1 MSESSMPQDTVAIGI
16 DLGTTTSCICACIEG
31 EPKVLVTAR
40 GERILPSVV
49 AFEPDGTTTIG
60 KAAKENIT
68 EDPRNT
74 IYSAKRLIGRVFHS
88 EEVRKASAVCPYEI
102 NEGPNGDAR
111 IRVRGVDYSMPEIS
125 ALILGKMKEI
135 GEKSLGRPIS
145 HAVITV
151 PAYFND
157 IQRQATK
164 DAGRIAGLEV
174 LRIVNE
180 PTAAALA
187 YGYGRELSKKVAV
200 YDLGG
205 GTFDISVLE
214 IGEDIFEVLATAGDT
229 FLGGDDFDDRLLDL
243 LADGFVAEHGVNLR
257 RDVVALQKLKSASEK
272 AKITLSTE
280 DIARIEIPDLV
291 EIEGEKKGIMRT
303 ITRSDFARITEDLV
317 KRTIKVC
324 EETIQAAGLLAADL
338 DAVILVGGP
347 TRLPIIRDA
356 VEKFFG
362 IEPQCHLDPEE
373 VVATGASIHAAS
385 LLETAQQT
393 FLLDVTPLSLKLG
406 ISGGLTETII
416 ERNTPI
422 PIEQTRAFTTLRDN
436 QREVTIRIYQGEERL
451 AEANELLGE
460 FEFSGLRPATRGEIK
475 IEVTFEINSEGIV
488 SVTASDPTT
497 GLTRA
502 TTIRL
507 SSGLTEDEIQRATRT
522 QASRLPGGASEET
535 APAPVPLPKP
545 DPAPPEGKRKATSRP
560 AEPEPDP
567 APAEPPPTPSEPVT
581 RDIEDVDFEPLG
593 PDEEL
598 TPSSNEL
605 DLLEGIEPGT
615 EEDDEK
621 DEEEGI

>member
-1 MSESSMPQDTVAIGI
+1 MPKSSMPKDAVAIGV

-31 EPKVLVTAR
+31 EPKVLVTAK
-40 GERILPSVV
+40 GDRILPSVV
-49 AFEPDGTTTIG
+49 AFETDGATTIG

-68 EDPRNT
+68 NDPKNT
-74 IYSAKRLIGRVFHS
+74 IFSAKRLIGRVFHS
-88 EEVRKASAVCPYEI
+88 EEVRKARAVCPYEI
-102 NEGPNGDAR
+102 SEGPNGDAR
-111 IRVRGVDYSMPEIS
+111 VRVRGVDYSMPEIS

-135 GEKSLGRPIS
+135 AEQSLGQSIS

-187 YGYGRELSKKVAV
+187 YGYGRDLSKKVAV

-205 GTFDISVLE
+205 GTFDISVLD

-257 RDVVALQKLKSASEK
+257 RDVVAFQKLKSASEK
-272 AKITLSTE
+272 AKIALSTA
-280 DIARIEIPDLV
+280 DIAKIEIPDLM

-324 EETIQAAGLLAADL
+324 EDTILAAGLLVADL

-347 TRLPIIRDA
+347 TRLPIIREA
-356 VEKFFG
+356 VEQFFKR
-362 IEPQCHLDPEE
+362 EPQCHLDPEE

-385 LLETAQQT
+385 LLETAKPT

-406 ISGGLTETII
+406 ISGGLTDTII
-416 ERNTPI
+416 DRNTPI

-436 QREVTIRIYQGEERL
+436 QQEVTIRIYQGEERL

-460 FEFSGLRPATRGEIK
+460 FEFSGLRPATRGEVK

-488 SVTASDPTT
+488 SVTAADPTS

-502 TTIRL
+502 TTISL
-507 SSGLTEDEIQRATRT
+507 ASGLTEDEIQRAAKT
-522 QASRLPGGASEET
+522 QAARRPGSTTEGD
-535 APAPVPLPKP
+535 APAPVPLPKS
-545 DPAPPEGKRKATSRP
+545 DPAPPEKEPQTTSRP
-560 AEPEPDP
+560 AEAEPNPE
-567 APAEPPPTPSEPVT
+567 PAEPPPTPPEAVT
-581 RDIEDVDFEPLG
+581 QDIEDVAFEPLG

-598 TPSSNEL
+598 TPSNNEL

-615 EEDDEK
+615 EEDVEK
-621 DEEEGI
+621 DEEEGV